1 MESIAE
7 LRKICQTTAQ
17 RDRSNVYMRYVSRFL
32 SIFIT
37 KLLIPTS
44 ATANQVSFAMIVT
57 GVLATLLFLGSGPVM
72 FLLAALLLQFW
83 YILDC
88 CDGELAR
95 YRQFQQSS
103 SIVSDKRNSSL
114 AGAYY
119 DIINHYIINF
129 LVPLMIGYGL
139 FLESG
144 RFLFLN
150 LGILG
155 SLGQVLT
162 LAMHDGRS
170 RVLLAQVRKYESV
183 QVVSAS
189 QSITTEAGNS
199 AQPAKRSFAHKVFMV
214 IHYTMTYPTVMN
226 LTLITALLNFLLP
239 FFEWRVFLLAY
250 LTAGSAVVSGVFI
263 ARTIAK
269 RTIEDEFQKGF
280 NPSDKKINDAVVPNL
295 GPMTS

>member
-17 RDRSNVYMRYVSRFL
+17 KDRSNVYMRYVSRFF
-32 SIFIT
+32 SIYLT
-37 KLLIPTS
+37 RLLLPTPV
-44 ATANQVSFAMIVT
+44 TANQVSFAMIIT
-57 GVLATLLFLGSGPVM
+57 GVIASLLLACPSQGI

-88 CDGELAR
+88 CDGEVAR

-103 SIVSDKRNSSL
+103 AIVADKRNSSM

-139 FLESG
+139 FLMDDN
-144 RFLFLN
+144 FLYLN
-150 LGILG
+150 LGIAG
-155 SLGQVLT
+155 SLGQILT

-183 QVVSAS
+183 RIA
-189 QSITTEAGNS
+189 TTVKEMGNTPT
-199 AQPAKRSFAHKVFMV
+199 APKKRSLPHTIFMI

-226 LTLITALLNFLLP
+226 LVIVTAVLNVLVP
-239 FFEWRVFLLAY
+239 VMEWRVPLLIY
-250 LTAGSAVVSGVFI
+250 LAVGSLLVSVIFI
-263 ARTIAK
+263 SRTIAK
-269 RTIEDEFQKGF
+269 RTIEDEFQNGF
-280 NPSDKKINDAVVPNL
+280 LPSENKINDAAVPNL

>member
-17 RDRSNVYMRYVSRFL
+17 KDRSNVYMRYVSRSL
-32 SIFIT
+32 SIYLT
-37 KLLIPTS
+37 RLLIPTPV
-44 ATANQVSFAMIVT
+44 TANQVSFLMIVV
-57 GVLATLLFLGSGPVM
+57 GVLASCLFVFPSPGV
-72 FLLAALLLQFW
+72 FLFAALLLQFW

-88 CDGELAR
+88 CDGEVAR
-95 YRQFQQSS
+95 YRQYQQSE
-103 SIVSDKRNSSL
+103 SIVSDKRNSSM

-129 LVPLMIGYGL
+129 LVPIMIGYGL
-139 FLESG
+139 CFATERL
-144 RFLFLN
+144 LFLN
-150 LGILG
+150 LGIIA

-170 RVLLAQVRKYESV
+170 RVLLAQVRKFESV
-183 QVVSAS
+183 QVVSAPKS
-189 QSITTEAGNS
+189 TAEA
-199 AQPAKRSFAHKVFMV
+199 PAPKPKRSLPHVIFMV
-214 IHYTMTYPTVMN
+214 VHYTMTYPTVMN
-226 LTLITALLNFLLP
+226 LVIITAVLNFIFP
-239 FFEWRVFLLAY
+239 FFEWRIPLLVY
-250 LTAGSAVVSGVFI
+250 LAVGSAVVSLVFI

-280 NPSDKKINDAVVPNL
+280 LPSEKSSGNAVVPDL